1 MAYIN
6 IQGNTFHHGSSVF
19 GQYTENNYGWNDAA
33 KELSE
38 IQEKL
43 DDIGSLKQAVEELG
57 AMIREQNTQRTKQTL
72 TKYIAD
78 FTSATFANLASAG
91 LLRFLGLPM

>member
-6 IQGNTFHHGSSVF
+6 IQGNTFHRGSSVF
-19 GQYTENNYGWNDAA
+19 GQYTENNYGWDDAA

-43 DDIGSLKQAVEELG
+43 DDVGSLRQAIDELG
-57 AMIREQNTQRTKQTL
+57 VAIRKQSTQETQL
-72 TKYIAD
+72 TIRKYITD

-91 LLRFLGLPM
+91 LMRFLGLFM

>member
-1 MAYIN
+1 MAYSN
-6 IQGNTFHHGSSVF
+6 IQGNTFHRGSSVF

-38 IQEKL
+38 IKEKL
-43 DDIGSLKQAVEELG
+43 DDIDPLKHAVEELG
-57 AMIREQNTQRTKQTL
+57 TAIREQHTQRTKQTL

-78 FTSATFANLASAG
+78 FTSATFANLASTG

>member
-6 IQGNTFHHGSSVF
+6 IQGNTFHRGSNVF
-19 GQYTENNYGWNDAA
+19 GQYIENNFGWDDAA

-43 DDIGSLKQAVEELG
+43 DDIDPLKHAVEELG
-57 AMIREQNTQRTKQTL
+57 TAIREQNPQRTKQTL

-78 FTSATFANLASAG
+78 FTSATFANLASVG

>member
-6 IQGNTFHHGSSVF
+6 IQGNTFHRGSSVF

-43 DDIGSLKQAVEELG
+43 DDIGALKQAVEELG
-57 AMIREQNTQRTKQTL
+57 TAIREQSTQRTKQML

>member
-6 IQGNTFHHGSSVF
+6 IQGNTFHRGSSVF
-19 GQYTENNYGWNDAA
+19 GQYTENNYGWADAA

-38 IQEKL
+38 IKEKM
-43 DDIGSLKQAVEELG
+43 DDVNTLKHAVEELG
-57 AMIREQNTQRTKQTL
+57 TAIREQSTQRTKQTL

-78 FTSATFANLASAG
+78 FTSATFANLASVG

>member
-6 IQGNTFHHGSSVF
+6 IQGNTFHRGSSVF
-19 GQYTENNYGWNDAA
+19 GQYTENNYGWDDAA

-43 DDIGSLKQAVEELG
+43 DDVGSLRQAIDELG
-57 AMIREQNTQRTKQTL
+57 VVIRKQSTQGTQLALR
-72 TKYIAD
+72 KYIAD

-91 LLRFLGLPM
+91 LMRFLGLFM